1 MLLGLNNIEISFADR
16 TLFSNVSFEVYE
28 KDKIGFVGV
37 NGSGKTTLLKLIT
50 GKLSPDMG
58 EIVTASGCKIGFM
71 EQFAFKNTDKTLF
84 DEALTVFSELEDME
98 LELASIHD
106 RIDFGDHSEET
117 IERQT
122 RLSEEFERNGG
133 LVYKS
138 KTSAALMGLGFSE
151 SDLSLKTSVLSGGQL
166 SKLQL
171 AKLLLSE
178 ADLLL
183 LDEPT
188 NHLDIVSVEW
198 LEKFLLDYKGAYI
211 VISHDRFFLDKI
223 TNRTI
228 ELENQKIRSYKGNY
242 TRFLELKKEDAER
255 RLKEY
260 EAAMKEINRVEGIIE
275 QQKRWN
281 RAHNYVTIASKQKQI
296 DRIEK
301 TLEKPEDAP
310 EAIKFS
316 FHCDDGCGNDVLEA
330 KDISLSFEG
339 KTLFKNVDLDIKK
352 GERVFLIGANGSGK
366 TSLFRILTGEYTPD
380 RGSFKF
386 GARVRFGYFDQAQRG
401 LHEEKTAM
409 EEIHDEYPTMTETAV
424 RTALAA
430 FLFKGDDV
438 FKKISAL
445 SGGERARVAILKLM
459 LSGANFLLLDEP
471 TNHLDINS
479 CEALEN
485 ALLNYDG
492 TLFIISHDRYLIN
505 KLADRV
511 YKLSENGTK
520 NYLGNY
526 DYYLEN
532 NREETAVSEEKPKLS
547 ESALDYKQKKERESE
562 RRKLNTK
569 VSRLEKRI
577 EEIDVLISQKTNEL
591 NSTEEYERTMS
602 LYTEISELQAEQENA
617 MKEWEEALK
626 KLEEFENDETN

>member
-16 TLFSNVSFEVYE
+16 TLFSNVCFEVYE

-98 LELASIHD
+98 LELAGIHD
-106 RIDFGDHSEET
+106 RIDYGDHSEET
-117 IERQT
+117 IELQT

-138 KTSAALMGLGFSE
+138 RTAAALMGLGFSE

-211 VISHDRFFLDKI
+211 VISHDRFFLDKV

-242 TRFLELKKEDAER
+242 TRFLELKKEDTER

-281 RAHNYVTIASKQKQI
+281 QAHNYVTIASKQKQI

-301 TLEKPEDAP
+301 TLEKPEDTP

-316 FHCDDGCGNDVLEA
+316 FRSDDGCGNDVLEA
-330 KDISLSFEG
+330 KDIALSFER
-339 KTLFKNVDLDIKK
+339 KTLFKNVNLDIKK

-409 EEIHDEYPTMTETAV
+409 EEIHDEYPTMTETEV

-505 KLADRV
+505 KLADRI

-532 NREETAVSEEKPKLS
+532 NREETAVSEEKPKIS

-577 EEIDVLISQKTNEL
+577 EEIDVLISEKTDEL
-591 NSTEEYERTMS
+591 NTVEEYERTMA

>member
-1 MLLGLNNIEISFADR
+1 MLLGLNNVEISFADR
-16 TLFSNVSFEVYE
+16 TLFSGVSFEIYE
-28 KDKIGFVGV
+28 KDKIGFIGV

-50 GKLSPDMG
+50 GKISPDAG
-58 EIVTASGCKIGFM
+58 EITSASGCKVGFM
-71 EQFAFKNTDKTLF
+71 EQFAFKSTDKTLY

-98 LELASIHD
+98 LELAQIHD
-106 RIDFGDHSEET
+106 RIDFGDHSAEI

-122 RLSEEFERNGG
+122 RLSEQFERNGG

-138 KTSAALMGLGFSE
+138 RTAAALVGLGFSE
-151 SDLSLKTSVLSGGQL
+151 SDFSLKTAVLSGGQL

-171 AKLLLSE
+171 AKLLLSD

-188 NHLDIVSVEW
+188 NHLDIQSVEW
-198 LEKFLLDYKGAYI
+198 LEKFLLDYKGAYL
-211 VISHDRFFLDKI
+211 VISHDRFFLDKV

-228 ELENQKIRSYKGNY
+228 ELENQKIRDYKGNY
-242 TRFLELKKEDAER
+242 TRFLELKKEDVER
-255 RLKEY
+255 RKKEY

-281 RAHNYVTIASKQKQI
+281 QAHNYVTIASKQKQI

-301 TLEKPEDAP
+301 TLEKPEEAP
-310 EAIKFS
+310 DAIKFS
-316 FHCDDGCGNDVLEA
+316 FHCDDGCGNDVLETKNLA
-330 KDISLSFEG
+330 LSFDE
-339 KTLFKNVDLDIKK
+339 KTLFSNVNLDIKK
-352 GERVFLIGANGSGK
+352 GERVFLIGANGCGK
-366 TSLFRILTGEYTPD
+366 TSLFRVLTGEYAPD
-380 RGSFKF
+380 FGSFKF

-445 SGGERARVAILKLM
+445 SGGERARVALLKLM

-492 TLFIISHDRYLIN
+492 TLLIISHDRYLIN
-505 KLADRV
+505 KLANRV
-511 YKLSENGTK
+511 YKLSENGAQ

-526 DYYLEN
+526 DFYLEH
-532 NREETAVSEEKPKLS
+532 NREIPKLTEEKPKKS
-547 ESALDYKQKKERESE
+547 DSALDYKQKKERESE

-569 VSRLEKRI
+569 ISRLEKQI
-577 EEIDVLISQKTNEL
+577 EELDEQISAKAEEL
-591 NSTEEYERTMS
+591 AALSDYQRAM
-602 LYTEISELQAEQENA
+602 EISAEIDELQKAQENA
-617 MKEWEEALK
+617 MEEWENASAL
-626 KLEEFENDETN
+626 LEEFGNDEAN